1 MHGLNRMPL
10 LNSSL
15 SLVLVFPI
23 FFCSLAVVIAA
34 SSWFTSRLEVLCEVL
49 GLSVGLLSLLGAV
62 GANIPNYVSS
72 AVAISTGHTDVG
84 IGIIIGSCIYNIA
97 VILGLCA
104 LAVPGGK
111 GIVLDLQQRRNMRLI
126 GRSALAITLL
136 SLLALALLPEMPK
149 APALPHQTL
158 FLFAVSLV
166 ALVCF
171 GLLVLHIF
179 KHSHGI
185 DRDETAL
192 AHHVSGKRRGVLTL
206 LRLGAEVVLALVISL
221 TGVQVMVSS
230 GQVMTADLH
239 LPPAFAGLVVLAV
252 ATSLPNTVVALS
264 LVRTGEGIAC
274 IEEIFNSNSI
284 NIALGIF
291 LPILFWLGA
300 IADHLLLLVD
310 GPLMVL
316 LTLALMTSVFRGRLS
331 RLSGIALLGVYIAW
345 VILRLKT

>member
-1 MHGLNRMPL
+1 MPFLNA
-10 LNSSL
+10 SL

-34 SSWFTSRLEVLCEVL
+34 STWFTRRLEILCEVL

-72 AVAISTGHTDVG
+72 AVAISTAHADIGV
-84 IGIIIGSCIYNIA
+84 GIIIGSCIYNIA
-97 VILGLCA
+97 VILGLCT

-111 GIVLDLQQRRNMRLI
+111 GIVLDQQQRRNMRLI
-126 GRSALAITLL
+126 GRSTLAITLL
-136 SLLALALLPEMPK
+136 SLLALALLPTMPK
-149 APALPHQTL
+149 ASALPHQTL
-158 FLFAVSLV
+158 FLFAVSLA
-166 ALVCF
+166 ALACF

-179 KHSHGI
+179 KHSHGQA
-185 DRDETAL
+185 RDETAL

-206 LRLGAEVVLALVISL
+206 LRLGGEVVLALVISL
-221 TGVQVMVSS
+221 GGVQVMVSS
-230 GQVMTADLH
+230 GQIMTADLH

-264 LVRTGEGIAC
+264 LVRTGEGVAC

-291 LPILFWLGA
+291 LPILFWPGP

-331 RLSGIALLGVYIAW
+331 RLSGIVLLGVYIAW

>member
-1 MHGLNRMPL
+1 
-10 LNSSL
+10 
-15 SLVLVFPI
+15 
-23 FFCSLAVVIAA
+23 VVIAA
-34 SSWFTSRLEVLCEVL
+34 STWFTSRLEVLCEVL
-49 GLSVGLLSLLGAV
+49 ALSVGLLSLLGAV

-72 AVAISTGHTDVG
+72 AVAISTAHTEVG
-84 IGIIIGSCIYNIA
+84 GGIIIGSCIYNIA

-104 LAVPGGK
+104 LAVLNGK
-111 GIVLDLQQRRNMRLI
+111 GIVLDRQQRRNMRLI

-158 FLFAVSLV
+158 ILFAVSLA

-192 AHHVSGKRRGVLTL
+192 AHHMSGKRRGVLTL
-206 LRLGAEVVLALVISL
+206 LRPGAEVILALVISL
-221 TGVQVMVSS
+221 GGVQVMVGS

-291 LPILFWLGA
+291 LPILLWLGP
-300 IADHLLLLVD
+300 IAYHLLLLVD
-310 GPLMVL
+310 GPLMIL

-331 RLSGIALLGVYIAW
+331 GIALLGVYIAW
-345 VILRLKT
+345 IILRLKT